1 MTGWRAGRYHPVR
14 YLHLC
19 RVCTRRPA
27 EEPIPS
33 LPSSTT
39 PRAVLAC
46 VLALLLPGGGHL
58 FLGRRAKG
66 VMLCGALLLLFGL
79 GVAMDARLR
88 FYWGLDDVLA
98 VIVGLSQAAAGLF
111 YVIAR
116 VLGFEDGRVKSVMF
130 DYGNTFTAVAG
141 LLNLLVVLDV
151 WDTALG
157 RRP

>member
-1 MTGWRAGRYHPVR
+1 M
-14 YLHLC
+14 
-19 RVCTRRPA
+19 
-27 EEPIPS
+27 
-33 LPSSTT
+33 PSSIT

-66 VMLCGALLLLFGL
+66 AALCGALLLLFGA

-116 VLGFEDGRVKSVMF
+116 GLGFEDGRVTSVMF

>member
-1 MTGWRAGRYHPVR
+1 M
-14 YLHLC
+14 
-19 RVCTRRPA
+19 
-27 EEPIPS
+27 
-33 LPSSTT
+33 PSSTI

-46 VLALLLPGGGHL
+46 LLALLLPGGGHL

-66 VMLCGALLLLFGL
+66 VMLFGALLLLFGL

-88 FYWGLDDVLA
+88 LYWGLDDVLA
-98 VIVGLSQAAAGLF
+98 IVVGLSQAAAGLP
-111 YVIAR
+111 YLAAR
-116 VLGFEDGRVKSVMF
+116 ALGFEDGRVTSVTF

-141 LLNLLVVLDV
+141 LLNMLVVLDV